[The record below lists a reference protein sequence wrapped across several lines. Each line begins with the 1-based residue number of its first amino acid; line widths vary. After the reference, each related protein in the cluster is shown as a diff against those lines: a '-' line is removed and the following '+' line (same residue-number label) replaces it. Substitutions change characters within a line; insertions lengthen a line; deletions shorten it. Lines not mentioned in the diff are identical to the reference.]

1 MFISVLDLI
10 LRKEIL
16 RQMFLFMWF
25 IRKWLQEKNNERGR
39 TERLRLESSFSL
51 IPKKP
56 WSINY
61 IEFVPSWSSAV
72 ACWFLSPFHY
82 MGFPGGSEGKA
93 CLQCRR
99 PGFNPWVRKIPWRKE
114 MATHSSTLAWKFPWT
129 EKPARLQSMGSQSWT
144 QLSKFTLS
152 ITDGLLCD
160 DQEYYRFCCCCCC

>member
-1 MFISVLDLI
+1 
-10 LRKEIL
+10 
-16 RQMFLFMWF
+16 MFLFMWF

-72 ACWFLSPFHY
+72 ARWFLSPFHY

-93 CLQCRR
+93 SACNAGDLGSI
-99 PGFNPWVRKIPWRKE
+99 PGSGRSPEERKWQPIPVLLPGNSHGQRSLLDK
-114 MATHSSTLAWKFPWT
+114 
-129 EKPARLQSMGSQSWT
+129 SMGSQRVGHDWATSP
-144 QLSKFTLS
+144 FTREWLRRKNCLKQPPQNLFQCVE
-152 ITDGLLCD
+152 TV
-160 DQEYYRFCCCCCC
+160 YRIRKGCAMV